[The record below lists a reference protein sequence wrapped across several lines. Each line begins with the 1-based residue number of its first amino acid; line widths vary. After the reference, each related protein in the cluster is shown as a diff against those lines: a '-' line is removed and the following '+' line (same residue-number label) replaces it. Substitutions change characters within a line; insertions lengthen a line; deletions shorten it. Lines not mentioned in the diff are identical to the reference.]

1 MYGAEIGIL
10 EQMHHERLGTFL
22 KRLDRLRLPAERL
35 AVDRNHGHRDLA
47 NLNGRRQKMTRP
59 RG

>member
-35 AVDRNHGHRDLA
+35 AVDRHHGQRDLA
-47 NLNGRRQKMTRP
+47 NLRGRRQ
-59 RG
+59 